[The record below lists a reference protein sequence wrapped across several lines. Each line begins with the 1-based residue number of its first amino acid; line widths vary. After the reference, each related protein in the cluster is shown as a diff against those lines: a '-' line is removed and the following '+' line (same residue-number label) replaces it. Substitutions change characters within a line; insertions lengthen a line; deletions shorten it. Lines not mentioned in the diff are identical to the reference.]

1 MPPVAV
7 VTDSTHYLPRD
18 LVAAAELH
26 EVSLYVT
33 DDGAQRRELEIG
45 DLAAFYGRLRTARDL
60 PTTSQPSIGDF
71 LAVLEP
77 LAATGRDVVAVHLAG
92 GISGTVEAAPQAAR
106 EIAARPPGRRGQG
119 LHPGVAC
126 G

>member
-18 LVAAAELH
+18 LVDAAELH

-33 DDGAQRRELEIG
+33 DDGSQRRELEIG
-45 DLAAFYGRLRTARDL
+45 DVGAFYQRLRTARDL

-77 LAATGRDVVAVHLAG
+77 LAAAGRAVVTLHLAG
-92 GISGTVEAAPQAAR
+92 GISRTVE
-106 EIAARPPGRRGQG
+106 
-119 LHPGVAC
+119 
-126 G
+126 